1 MFPLSSLPRF
11 RVVAPEGVGR
21 LLDFA
26 YVPDDA
32 DHHMLTHCAVRFGRA
47 AARVVAWDADVLGAA
62 AVDVEGRRLRLE
74 KLPRAAEGPQPQG
87 EPGLVWLGR
96 DVLDALILDLGQ
108 RRALRADDLW
118 LEQQDGRLRLAAA
131 DTGLKAVARRLTRGR
146 YAGADEK
153 TRLDWKYVEFLRG
166 SPEAVGAG
174 AKYHRRIVHLPAGEI
189 AALASSLPY
198 LHTAELLA
206 LLPAPLAADTLEHL
220 SPERRL
226 QAYEEL
232 RGKHAAQV
240 LEHLSPEVAADLLG
254 QMETGL
260 ARRRLLALPRERA
273 ERIVDLL
280 RYPED
285 SVGGI
290 MTNDVVAARANLTA
304 GEARV
309 SLRPQLR
316 EPDFVYFVYVVS
328 DDDERKLRG
337 VVSLRDLLVAEDE
350 ARLEAIMNPYLI
362 TLGPLEPAPAAA
374 RRVIDSQL
382 AALPVVGQAGQLLGA
397 VTIDAAAAV
406 LAPRS
411 QLALRLFS

>member
-1 MFPLSSLPRF
+1 LSSLPRF
-11 RVVAPEGVGR
+11 RVEAPGQIGR
-21 LLDFA
+21 LVDFA

-32 DHHMLTHCAVRFGRA
+32 DHHALTHCAVRFGRE
-47 AARVVAWDADVLGAA
+47 AARVIAWDPDVLGTAS
-62 AVDVEGRRLRLE
+62 VDISGRRLCFDRLPPAQE
-74 KLPRAAEGPQPQG
+74 APLPDDQA
-87 EPGLVWLGR
+87 LVWLER

-118 LEQQDGRLRLAAA
+118 IEQRDGRLRLAAA
-131 DTGLKAVARRLTRGR
+131 DAGLKAMARRLTRGR
-146 YAGADEK
+146 YAGADEQ

-174 AKYHRRIVHLPAGEI
+174 ARYHRRIVRLPAGEI

-206 LLPAPLAADTLEHL
+206 LLPAPLAADTLEHVA
-220 SPERRL
+220 PERRL

-232 RGKHAAQV
+232 RGKHAAHV
-240 LEHLSPEVAADLLG
+240 LEHLAPEVAADVLG
-254 QMETGL
+254 QMDTAL
-260 ARRRLLALPRERA
+260 ARRRLLALTRDRA

-290 MTNDVVAARANLTA
+290 MTNDMVAARADLTA

-328 DDDERKLRG
+328 DDEERKLRG

-350 ARLEAIMNPYLI
+350 TRLEEIMNPYLI
-362 TLGPLEPAPAAA
+362 TLGPLEPAAAGA
-374 RRVIDSQL
+374 RRVLESQL

-397 VTIDAAAAV
+397 VTIDAAVAV
-406 LAPRS
+406 VAPRS
-411 QLALRLFS
+411 QPALRLFS

>member
-1 MFPLSSLPRF
+1 VFPLSSLPRF
-11 RVVAPEGVGR
+11 VVEAPEGTGR
-21 LLDFA
+21 VVDFA

-32 DHHMLTHCAVRFGRA
+32 DHHTLTHCALRFGRA
-47 AARVVAWDADVLGAA
+47 PARVLAWEPDVLGNATL
-62 AVDVEGRRLRLE
+62 DVAGRRLCFDRLPPAPDE
-74 KLPRAAEGPQPQG
+74 PLPEDRA
-87 EPGLVWLGR
+87 LVWLER

-118 LEQQDGRLRLAAA
+118 LEQRDGRLRLAAA
-131 DTGLKAVARRLTRGR
+131 DTGLRAVARRLTRGR
-146 YAGADEK
+146 YRGADEK

-189 AALASSLPY
+189 AALASNLPY

-206 LLPAPLAADTLEHL
+206 LLPARLAADVLEHL
-220 SPERRL
+220 APERRL

-232 RGKHAAQV
+232 RGKHAAEV
-240 LEHLSPEVAADLLG
+240 LEALAPEVAADVLG
-254 QMETGL
+254 QMETRL

-273 ERIVDLL
+273 ERVVDLL

-290 MTNDVVAARANLTA
+290 MTNDVVAAGADLTA
-304 GEARV
+304 GEAREK
-309 SLRPQLR
+309 LRPQLR
-316 EPDFVYFVYVVS
+316 APDFVYFVYVVS
-328 DDDERKLRG
+328 DEEERKLRG

-350 ARLEAIMNPYLI
+350 ARLEAVMNPYLI
-362 TLGPLEPAPAAA
+362 TLGPLEPAAAGA
-374 RRVIDSQL
+374 RRVLESQL

-397 VTIDAAAAV
+397 VTIDAAVAV
-406 LAPRS
+406 VAPRA
-411 QLALRLFS
+411 QPVLRLFS